1 VHEISHHTGVKYSV
15 ALPAATL
22 AALPLA
28 SSPASAQILPQL
40 QLDNDSF
47 DFDYTLPEAGPDVA
61 DMSFHHYL

>member
-40 QLDNDSF
+40 DNDSF
-47 DFDYTLPEAGPDVA
+47 DFDYTLPEADPDVA
-61 DMSFHHYL
+61 GMSFHHYL